1 MGNRGISIRRT
12 KAHDGLSA
20 MRRARARLR
29 RRLAFWL
36 KAVIAVGQV
45 LPG

>member
-1 MGNRGISIRRT
+1 MGRRGVSIQLATLR
-12 KAHDGLSA
+12 DGMSA

-29 RRLAFWL
+29 RRLAIWL
-36 KAVIAVGQV
+36 KAVTAVGHV

>member
-1 MGNRGISIRRT
+1 MGSLGIFIRRT
-12 KAHDGLSA
+12 TAREGVSA

-36 KAVIAVGQV
+36 KTVTAVGHV